1 MPLKFGK
8 KDVPEELAME
18 TDAMDEAVGEEIA
31 SMTPKPERPYSAK
44 VMTALG
50 TAISAVLGVMGVD
63 AEAEAYTEP
72 VPELDPE
79 EVRFLA
85 MLTAA
90 AADYGK
96 PLPVTPDKIKG
107 DAELTAITASLMELA
122 KDDGFREFLGE
133 VEPGEEEEQG
143 MMEEPMT
150 KAKPKG
156 KPGMDESE
164 PTDDFFAGR
173 MRK

>member
-18 TDAMDEAVGEEIA
+18 TDAMDDAVGEELA
-31 SMTPKPERPYSAK
+31 GMTPKPDRPYSAK

-50 TAISAVLGVMGVD
+50 KAISAVLNVMGVE

-79 EVRFLA
+79 EVRFLS

-96 PLPVTPDKIKG
+96 PLPVTPDKIMG
-107 DAELTAITASLMELA
+107 DSELTSITAALMELA
-122 KDDGFREFLGE
+122 KDEGFREFLGE
-133 VEPGEEEEQG
+133 VEPGEEEEG
-143 MMEEPMT
+143 MMEEPSAKM
-150 KAKPKG
+150 KPKG
-156 KPGMDESE
+156 KTGMGESE